1 MIGTV
6 VVFAMMI
13 FVPWIYFAIKYRI
26 DTNKWKEHERL
37 KTRVYWGEH
46 RHQIEKSGICP
57 CCGHTFHILVDKF
70 GRRRIYLPSGVY
82 VTVTKLLSTDVD
94 QEFVAVCVIMAALDA
109 DQEVARAIVGN
120 WDQIET
126 VQ

>member
-1 MIGTV
+1 MYGTV
-6 VVFAMMI
+6 VVFAVI
-13 FVPWIYFAIKYRI
+13 LFVPWIYFAIKYRLNI
-26 DTNKWKEHERL
+26 KKWKDHEHL
-37 KTRVYWGEH
+37 KTRVYWNEH

-57 CCGHTFHILVDKF
+57 CCGHTFHILVDKY

-82 VTVTKLLSTDVD
+82 VTVTKLLSMDVA
-94 QEFVAVCVIMAALDA
+94 QESVAICVIIAALDA
-109 DQEVARAIVGN
+109 DEELARAIVGN